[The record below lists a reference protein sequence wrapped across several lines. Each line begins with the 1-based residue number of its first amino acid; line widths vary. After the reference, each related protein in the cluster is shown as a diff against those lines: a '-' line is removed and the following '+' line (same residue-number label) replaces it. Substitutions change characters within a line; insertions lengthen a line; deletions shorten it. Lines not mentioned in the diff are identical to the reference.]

1 MKQAI
6 IDYINQVE
14 EATEEELEILYK
26 RLLGCF
32 AFNDTLQEVKETIE
46 NVFNVPVIKI
56 ELMEDRYKLVVEGHL
71 TRCKLS
77 ALGEVLNKLGEKHG
91 LRGIATDT
99 VQIPLSDI
107 EKLSPIKYKDETLT
121 TGHMMERFC

>member
-14 EATEEELEILYK
+14 ETTEEEMEIIYK

-46 NVFNVPVIKI
+46 NVFNVFVVKI
-56 ELMEDRYKLVVEGHL
+56 ELIENKYKLVIEGHL

-77 ALGEVLNKLGEKHG
+77 AFGEVLNKLGEKHG
-91 LRGIATDT
+91 LRGIAMDT

-121 TGHMMERFC
+121 TGHIMERFC

>member
-14 EATEEELEILYK
+14 EATQEEMEVIYK

-46 NVFNVPVIKI
+46 NVFNVPVVKI
-56 ELMEDRYKLVVEGHL
+56 ELLENQYKLVIEGHL
-71 TRCKLS
+71 VRTELS
-77 ALGEVLNKLGEKHG
+77 AFGEVLNKLGEKHG
-91 LRGIATDT
+91 LKGIAMDT

-121 TGHMMERFC
+121 TNHMMERFC

>member
-1 MKQAI
+1 MNQTLL
-6 IDYINQVE
+6 DYINQVE
-14 EATEEELEILYK
+14 EATQEEMEVIYK

-46 NVFNVPVIKI
+46 NVFNVPVVKI
-56 ELMEDRYKLVVEGHL
+56 ELLENEYKLVVEGHL

-77 ALGEVLNKLGEKHG
+77 AFGEVLNKLGEKHG
-91 LRGIATDT
+91 LRGVATDT

-107 EKLSPIKYKDETLT
+107 EKLSPIKYKEETLT
-121 TGHMMERFC
+121 TNHSMERYF

>member
-1 MKQAI
+1 MNQTLL
-6 IDYINQVE
+6 DYINQVE
-14 EATEEELEILYK
+14 EATQEEMEVIYK

-32 AFNDTLQEVKETIE
+32 AFNDSLQDVRKTIE

-77 ALGEVLNKLGEKHG
+77 AFGEALDKLGETY
-91 LRGIATDT
+91 GIQATAMDT

-121 TGHMMERFC
+121 TNHVMERFC

>member
-1 MKQAI
+1 MNQTLL
-6 IDYINQVE
+6 DYINQVE
-14 EATEEELEILYK
+14 EATQEEMEVIYK

-32 AFNDTLQEVKETIE
+32 AFNDSLQDVRKTIE
-46 NVFNVPVIKI
+46 KVFNVPVIKI
-56 ELMEDRYKLVVEGHL
+56 ELMKGIYKLVVEGHL

-77 ALGEVLNKLGEKHG
+77 AFGEVLNKLGEKHG

-121 TGHMMERFC
+121 TNHVMERFC

>member
-1 MKQAI
+1 MNQTLL
-6 IDYINQVE
+6 DYINQVE
-14 EATEEELEILYK
+14 EATQEEMEVIYK

-56 ELMEDRYKLVVEGHL
+56 ELMKGTYRLVVEGHL

-77 ALGEVLNKLGEKHG
+77 AFGEVLNKLGEKHG

-107 EKLSPIKYKDETLT
+107 EKLSPIKYKNETLT
-121 TGHMMERFC
+121 TGHIMERFC

>member
-1 MKQAI
+1 MNQTLL
-6 IDYINQVE
+6 DYINQVE
-14 EATEEELEILYK
+14 EATQEEMEVIYK

-32 AFNDTLQEVKETIE
+32 AFNDSLQEVKETIE

-56 ELMEDRYKLVVEGHL
+56 ELMEGRYKLVVEGHL

-77 ALGEVLNKLGEKHG
+77 AFGEVLNELGEKHG
-91 LRGIATDT
+91 LRAVTMDT
-99 VQIPLSDI
+99 VQIPISDI
-107 EKLSPIKYKDETLT
+107 EKLSPIKYKDEILT

>member
-1 MKQAI
+1 MKQEI

-14 EATEEELEILYK
+14 EATQEELEILYK

-77 ALGEVLNKLGEKHG
+77 ALGEVLNKLGETHG
-91 LRGIATDT
+91 LRGIAMDT
-99 VQIPLSDI
+99 VQISLSDI
-107 EKLSPIKYKDETLT
+107 EKLSPIKYKDEILT
-121 TGHMMERFC
+121 TNHMMERFC

>member
-14 EATEEELEILYK
+14 EATQEEMEVIYK

-46 NVFNVPVIKI
+46 NVFNVPVVKI
-56 ELMEDRYKLVVEGHL
+56 VLLENRYKLVVEGHL
-71 TRCKLS
+71 VRCELS
-77 ALGEVLNKLGEKHG
+77 AFGEVLNKLGEKHG
-91 LRGIATDT
+91 LKGIAMDT
-99 VQIPLSDI
+99 VRIPLSDI

-121 TGHMMERFC
+121 TNHMMERFC

>member
-1 MKQAI
+1 MNQTLL
-6 IDYINQVE
+6 DYINQVE
-14 EATEEELEILYK
+14 EATQEEMEVIYK

-32 AFNDTLQEVKETIE
+32 AFNDTLQEVRETIE

-77 ALGEVLNKLGEKHG
+77 AFGEVLNKLGEKHG
-91 LRGIATDT
+91 LRGIAMDT

-107 EKLSPIKYKDETLT
+107 EKLSPIKYKDEILT
-121 TGHMMERFC
+121 TNHVMERFC

>member
-1 MKQAI
+1 MNQAI

-14 EATEEELEILYK
+14 ETTKEEMEIIYK

-46 NVFNVPVIKI
+46 NIFNVPVIKI
-56 ELMEDRYKLVVEGHL
+56 VLLENEYKLVIEGHL
-71 TRCKLS
+71 VRTKLS
-77 ALGEVLNKLGEKHG
+77 AFGEVLNKLGEKHG
-91 LRGIATDT
+91 LRGIIMDT

-107 EKLSPIKYKDETLT
+107 EKLSPIKYKDEILT
-121 TGHMMERFC
+121 TNHAMERFC

>member
-14 EATEEELEILYK
+14 ETTEEEMEVIYK

-32 AFNDTLQEVKETIE
+32 AFSDTLQEVKETIE
-46 NVFNVPVIKI
+46 HVFNVPVIKI
-56 ELMEDRYKLVVEGHL
+56 ELMKSRYKLVVEGHL

-77 ALGEVLNKLGEKHG
+77 AFG
-91 LRGIATDT
+91 
-99 VQIPLSDI
+99 
-107 EKLSPIKYKDETLT
+107 
-121 TGHMMERFC
+121 

>member
-14 EATEEELEILYK
+14 ETTQEEMEIIYK

-46 NVFNVPVIKI
+46 NVFNVPVVKI
-56 ELMEDRYKLVVEGHL
+56 ELMKGTYKLVVEGHL

-77 ALGEVLNKLGEKHG
+77 TFGEVLNKLGEKHG
-91 LRGIATDT
+91 LRGIAMDT

-107 EKLSPIKYKDETLT
+107 EKLSPIKYKDEILT
-121 TGHMMERFC
+121 TNHMMERFC

>member
-14 EATEEELEILYK
+14 EATQEEMEVIYK

-46 NVFNVPVIKI
+46 HVFNVPVVKI
-56 ELMEDRYKLVVEGHL
+56 VLLENKYKLVVEGHL
-71 TRCKLS
+71 VRCELS
-77 ALGEVLNKLGEKHG
+77 AFGEVLNKLGEKHG
-91 LRGIATDT
+91 LKGIAMDT

-107 EKLSPIKYKDETLT
+107 EKLSPIKYKDEILT
-121 TGHMMERFC
+121 TNHMMERFC